1 MKAILFWQ
9 TLHRIMKS
17 SKSNLKNPKY
27 IPSVGCQLTTTFTLL
42 IFYQTLKEKQPSV
55 ISILRAYGQENKD
68 IWTKGKKNDLDL
80 IIYKENW
87 FDIVASFKKR
97 TDILINE
104 FQ

>member
-1 MKAILFWQ
+1 M
-9 TLHRIMKS
+9 
-17 SKSNLKNPKY
+17 
-27 IPSVGCQLTTTFTLL
+27 
-42 IFYQTLKEKQPSV
+42 